1 MKQKKTAVDKALET
15 LVSHSE
21 KVLLGLDY
29 ATDYVFVEVPIED
42 RLDIARHFNKGSESP
57 LVDTCCDHCHKF
69 FKAAFERN
77 NNPKDVCHCIYRR
90 YMDPYHGGFM
100 YMNETAIQYNKQFGK
115 YADIE
120 RCPQVPLNR
129 SLYEKTDKDHDN
141 SWILRHGNVVTVSRS
156 FGDGVGVENN
166 LTLGIAHIEEDY
178 ARHRAQSKAYRD
190 HDRELTKANSDPTN
204 VVFDANFEN
213 DDE

>member
-42 RLDIARHFNKGSESP
+42 RLDIARHFNRGSEKP
-57 LVDTCCDHCHKF
+57 LVDTCCDHCHKY

-115 YADIE
+115 HSS
-120 RCPQVPLNR
+120 RCSDSMPLNR

-204 VVFDANFEN
+204 VVFDANFEG
-213 DDE
+213 DDNE

>member
-29 ATDYVFVEVPIED
+29 APDYVFVEVPIED
-42 RLDIARHFNKGSESP
+42 RLDIASHFNRGSESP
-57 LVDTCCDHCHKF
+57 LIETCCDHCHKPF
-69 FKAAFERN
+69 VAAHKSK

-90 YMDPYHGGFM
+90 YMNPYHGGFM
-100 YMNETAIQYNKQFGK
+100 YMNETAIQYDKQFGK
-115 YADIE
+115 HSNRVDASI
-120 RCPQVPLNR
+120 PLNR
-129 SLYEKTDKDHDN
+129 SLYEKTDNNHDN
-141 SWILRHGNVVTVSRS
+141 SWILRHGNVVTVSRN
-156 FGDGVGVENN
+156 FGDGVRVENN
-166 LTLGIAHIEEDY
+166 LTLGIAHLEEDY

-204 VVFDANFEN
+204 VVFDANFEG
-213 DDE
+213 DDNE